1 MCEPRSPSCP
11 PCEGTAGRVAASHG
25 EGSRENLRVC
35 SPSLGQQLDKLDLA
49 LSLPALSLDTSFR
62 DISSLPSSSTMDYR
76 VPNGASDE
84 SALGDASTAPTTPG
98 GSLSFSPALQPFRD
112 SGNHDVESVALSSHA
127 GGSNPTSDDSNAP
140 AVVRHICCVGAGY
153 VGGPTAA
160 VIASQNPNIRVTVVD
175 RDETRIRRWN
185 SAHPPIYEP
194 GLAEM
199 VRLARDGSRE
209 CTFDNLP
216 AGSSSLAAAA
226 GSDVRAKITLPAR
239 KPNLFFSTEI
249 AESIGT
255 ADIVLIAV
263 NTPTKTQGNGAHRA
277 TNMAAFLACT
287 EMVAKYARPGAI
299 IVEKSTV
306 PCGTA
311 DMLKETMARHRP
323 GVKFEIL
330 SNPEF
335 LAAGTAVD
343 DLVYPERVLIGSAE
357 TPSGRR
363 AAEAL
368 ASVYAAWVEP
378 ARILRTNVWSSELA
392 KLVANS
398 MLAQRVSSINSV
410 AAVCEATGADVGE
423 VAASVGIDP
432 RIGARFLGAGIGF
445 GGSCF
450 KKDVLS
456 LAYIA
461 RAKGLPEVA
470 DYWEQVVKMNEY
482 ARDRYSARVVAAL
495 HNTLSGTK
503 IAVLGYAFKKNT
515 NDTRESPALEIIRTL
530 LAEGPA
536 EMAVYDPCCNP
547 AAVADEIRQLCRP
560 AAVLKADG
568 GPLVVCSDPVEACD
582 AANAILVVTDF
593 DEFRNTKKQQ
603 QLPLHEDRKTAAAGI
618 DDTKGRPAD
627 PRPFRAAAA
636 SPTEL
641 DVLALHRHLVA
652 KNDAADDPL
661 QRFEAA
667 PACAPD
673 CPDCRVPEHEYNAT
687 TRAYKPKGQLD
698 WVRIAESMRQPKLV
712 FDGRGVIDKVE
723 MEKLGVH
730 VESVGRR
737 GRY

>member
-25 EGSRENLRVC
+25 EGSRGNLRVC

-323 GVKFEIL
+323 GVKLEIL

-603 QLPLHEDRKTAAAGI
+603 QLPLHEDPKTAAAGI

>member
-1 MCEPRSPSCP
+1 M
-11 PCEGTAGRVAASHG
+11 
-25 EGSRENLRVC
+25 
-35 SPSLGQQLDKLDLA
+35 
-49 LSLPALSLDTSFR
+49 
-62 DISSLPSSSTMDYR
+62 
-76 VPNGASDE
+76 
-84 SALGDASTAPTTPG
+84 
-98 GSLSFSPALQPFRD
+98 
-112 SGNHDVESVALSSHA
+112 
-127 GGSNPTSDDSNAP
+127 
-140 AVVRHICCVGAGY
+140 
-153 VGGPTAA
+153 
-160 VIASQNPNIRVTVVD
+160 IASQNPNIRVTVAD

-194 GLAEM
+194 GLAEI

-209 CTFDNLP
+209 CPFDNLP
-216 AGSSSLAAAA
+216 TGSSGLAAAA
-226 GSDVRAKITLPAR
+226 DGEVRARITLPAR

-249 AESIGT
+249 AGAIAT

-287 EMVAKYARPGAI
+287 EMVAKHARPGAI

-311 DMLKETMARHRP
+311 DMLKETMERHRE
-323 GVKFEIL
+323 GAKFEIL

-343 DLVYPERVLIGSAE
+343 DLLYPDRVLIGSAE

-363 AAEAL
+363 AAAAL
-368 ASVYAAWVEP
+368 ASVYGAWVAPE
-378 ARILRTNVWSSELA
+378 RILCTNVWSSELA

-410 AAVCEATGADVGE
+410 AAVCEVTGADVDE

-432 RIGARFLGAGIGF
+432 RIGSRFLSAGIGF

-461 RAKGLPEVA
+461 RAKGLPQVA
-470 DYWEQVVKMNEY
+470 DYWEQVVRMNEY
-482 ARDRYSARVVAAL
+482 ARDRFSARVVAAL

-536 EMAVYDPCCNP
+536 EIAVYDPCCSP
-547 AAVADEIRQLCRP
+547 ALVADEIRQLCRP
-560 AAVLKADG
+560 TPVLKGDG
-568 GPLVVCSDPVEACD
+568 GPLVVHADPLEACA
-582 AANAILVVTDF
+582 AANAILIVTDF
-593 DEFRNTKKQQ
+593 DEFRNSNTPNKPVNQAVNDAKAA
-603 QLPLHEDRKTAAAGI
+603 PGGCKTAVASSGS
-618 DDTKGRPAD
+618 KVPAD
-627 PRPFRAAAA
+627 PRPLKPAP
-636 SPTEL
+636 SEL
-641 DVLALHRHLVA
+641 DILALHRHLA
-652 KNDAADDPL
+652 ARDDGADDPL
-661 QRFEAA
+661 RRFAPA
-667 PACAPD
+667 PACAAE
-673 CPDCRVPEHEYNAT
+673 CPDCKMPEHEYNAT
-687 TRAYKPKGQLD
+687 TRAYRPKGQLD
-698 WVRIAESMRQPKLV
+698 WARIAESMRQPKLV
-712 FDGRGVIDKVE
+712 FDGRGVIDGVE
-723 MEKLGVH
+723 LEKLGVR